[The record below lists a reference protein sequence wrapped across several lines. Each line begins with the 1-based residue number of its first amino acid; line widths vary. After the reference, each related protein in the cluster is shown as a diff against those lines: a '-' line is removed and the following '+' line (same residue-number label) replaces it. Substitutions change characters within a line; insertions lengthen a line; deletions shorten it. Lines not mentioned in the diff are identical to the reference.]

1 MPAQLIT
8 VFGGTG
14 FLGRAIVRELV
25 DAGQRV
31 RIAARHPVMPLHTEG
46 GEAIELVRADIR
58 ESRSVKAAVGG
69 ADSVVNA
76 VSLYVEQPGASFET
90 IHVEGAARLASLA
103 RQAGIERLVHI
114 SGIGART
121 DSPSPY
127 VRARA
132 EGESAVLEALPG
144 AIIVRLSVLF
154 GPDDAFLT
162 TLAGLT
168 RMPVIPLFGHGHTR
182 LQPVHVT
189 DVARALIRLL
199 GEPLTQ
205 RRLFELG
212 GPDVMRY
219 RDILTLLMAHLH
231 RERPLVPLPFFVW
244 RVLAATTSLM
254 KDPPLTTD
262 QVILMQQDTLASR
275 DVGTFRDLGI
285 VPRSLRD
292 SLPTCLPNS

>member
-1 MPAQLIT
+1 MSAQLIT

-14 FLGRAIVRELV
+14 FLGRAVVRELV

-31 RIAARHPVMPLHTEG
+31 RIAARHPALPPGIDGSET
-46 GEAIELVRADIR
+46 IELVRADIR
-58 ESRSVKAAVGG
+58 DSSSIEAAIAG

-76 VSLYVEQPGASFET
+76 VSLYVEQPEASFET
-90 IHVEGAARLASLA
+90 IHVESAARLASLA
-103 RQAGIERLVHI
+103 RQAGIERFVHI

-121 DSPSPY
+121 DSPSSY

-132 EGESAVLEALPG
+132 RGESAVLKALPG

-168 RMPVIPLFGHGHTR
+168 RLPAIPLFGHGNTR

-199 GEPLTQ
+199 GEPLTR

-219 RDILTLLMAHLH
+219 RDIMTLLLAHLH
-231 RERPLVPLPFFVW
+231 RERPLVPLPFLVW
-244 RVLAATTSLM
+244 RILAATASLL

-262 QVILMQQDTLASR
+262 QVILMQQDTLASG
-275 DVGTFRDLGI
+275 DVGSFRDLGI
-285 VPRSLRD
+285 SPRSLRD
-292 SLPTCLPNS
+292 SLPTCLPNP

>member
-1 MPAQLIT
+1 MHAQLIT

-46 GEAIELVRADIR
+46 SESIELVRADIR
-58 ESRSVKAAVGG
+58 DSHSVKAAIAG

-121 DSPSPY
+121 DSPSSY

-132 EGESAVLEALPG
+132 RGESAVLEALPG
-144 AIIVRLSVLF
+144 AIIARLSVLF

-168 RMPVIPLFGHGHTR
+168 RLPVIPLFGRGDTR
-182 LQPVHVT
+182 LQPVCVV

-199 GEPLTQ
+199 GEPLTR

-212 GPDVMRY
+212 GPDIMRY
-219 RDILTLLMAHLH
+219 RDILRLLQSHLH
-231 RERPLVPLPFFVW
+231 RERPLVPVPFLAW
-244 RVLAATTSLM
+244 RALAGAASLM

-262 QVILMQQDTLASR
+262 QVFLMQQDTVASD

-285 VPRSLRD
+285 SPRSLRD
-292 SLPTCLPNS
+292 SLPTCIPNP